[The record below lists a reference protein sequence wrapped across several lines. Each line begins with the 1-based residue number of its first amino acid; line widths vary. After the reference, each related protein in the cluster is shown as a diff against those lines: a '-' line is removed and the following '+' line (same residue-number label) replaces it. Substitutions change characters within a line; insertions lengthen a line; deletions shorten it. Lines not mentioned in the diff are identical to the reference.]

1 MSVEYFDRPAREQ
14 LGPTPGGK
22 ASLPEA
28 VPVPRITPRSMLQLI
43 GAIVMLMLVGILIY
57 VLFQIRQGMFSILP
71 VMMLV
76 MYGAMFFRNR
86 GGSGKD
92 KKTWGEM
99 EAACQDWFNQADIA
113 RQELIKA
120 AEKQFDRS
128 WRCHPDPQDLAGL
141 VGSSVMWERRRYP
154 DDAFKDANDFG
165 HVRLGIGAI
174 KQAMTIECPPLPEAP
189 IYVEPATSHGKRKF
203 LRQQRY
209 IENMPRVVSLTK
221 KMGVALVGPLDEVR
235 GLARAA
241 IAQLCQW
248 HAPQDLKIIVVT
260 ERPDEWEWLKWLPH
274 VQDDAQRDGCG
285 ARRMVFG
292 SAREYENYFAGEIR
306 DRGSWNANA
315 GGPRDRAAGNVGA
328 PGSSFWVVVDDAC
341 GAESDWASAAPPKG
355 VGGVCFVRLAESVG
369 AGGGLGFDDTSVYR
383 VADGVVSR
391 VDESLKL
398 APSKVEEG
406 GMAFYADADSL
417 SLEEAERFALAMAP
431 YRLGSKDS
439 AMAYSAATVG
449 TSMLETLGIRDGR
462 FLDTERL
469 WAERRALSVSG
480 KRAGSNFWKFPI
492 GVDDEGNLVEMDLKE
507 SSDYGWNLNGIIV
520 GTMGSGKSVAL
531 TAITSGLMLTHPP
544 EAATI
549 ALFDLKSKSIAQ
561 VLERSPHV
569 IAAVSNLK
577 AEKHLIRRM
586 HEALHGLF
594 DRRKEA
600 VTAAGCVHIRE
611 YNELIGQGA
620 DLPLMPAL
628 QVIVDE
634 FNELPGV
641 YPEIFPFFDHLVR
654 QGRAYDISL
663 LLCGQKYDV
672 PQLTRLIDPVLGFRI
687 ALRTGTG
694 QVSREV
700 IGEPIAYQIE
710 SRGSEGVGYLKVG
723 SDPLK
728 KIRFFNT
735 MAEHVP
741 MAEVDER
748 KVIEA
753 GDWFEPRGFG
763 VTPAP
768 DVDGRMAPPPIEAA
782 RDLVAAETAPDEKI
796 LTETETVINAVGG
809 PQARPLVDF
818 WLPPLEAGV
827 DADEMVRRLRGRPWT
842 QDYGDTSGLSLALG
856 QEDCPFECTQP
867 IVELDL
873 CSQHWAIAG
882 GVSSGLTSAL
892 TTAVLSGCMMYRP
905 DHVQFYCI
913 TGAGSALMNLRSVP
927 HVAGIAA
934 AHDLDGVLRV
944 LDSVIELIEFRT
956 RKLQQLDITAEE
968 FFARRT
974 ANRSDLAEIPGGQV
988 VLVVEDFVKLKTALA
1003 TPREDRFV
1011 PRMVK
1016 ITQNGLAAGVH
1027 VLLSAV
1033 THGHAFSHQVA
1044 ANVNG
1049 RVELKL
1055 GPNDTSTLNRT
1066 EAESLPAKEPGWGV
1080 SPGGY
1085 RMRTGLPRL
1094 TDSAG
1099 ALVSD
1104 NLGLARVFAEEV
1116 GATRSTEMARLPELI
1131 GLAELQQ
1138 KAPGKV
1144 VVALRERDLAPMVW
1158 DVRRKP
1164 HLAVL
1169 GKPESGRTTA
1179 LRSTCRAIMDVYSPD
1194 QAQFHLIDLQRQMR
1208 RTIDP
1213 AYQASYSLTAS
1224 QARKRMLE
1232 LVEQLQARKPPDDLD
1247 LDPEA
1252 AATKRFWEGPEIF
1265 VVIDNSDLL
1274 SANSADFPFAPAAFG
1289 GESVASLAQQ
1299 GEQLGLHI
1307 MYSAQ
1312 LDQTYSHGSLA
1323 SPLWRTVRQMF
1334 GPTLIL
1340 DGDPALPAV
1349 ATNSVRPVA
1358 QDRPGK
1364 GLWVESEVLGTVLA
1378 AWTEPP
1384 AQTDD

>member
-1 MSVEYFDRPAREQ
+1 M
-14 LGPTPGGK
+14 
-22 ASLPEA
+22 
-28 VPVPRITPRSMLQLI
+28 IQLI
-43 GAIVMLMLVGILIY
+43 GAIVMLMLVAILIY
-57 VLFQIRQGMFSILP
+57 VLFQIRQGWFSILP

-76 MYGAMFFRNR
+76 MYGVMFFRNR
-86 GGSGKD
+86 GGKD
-92 KKTWGEM
+92 RNQKSWGEM
-99 EAACQDWFNQADIA
+99 EAACQDWYNQADHA
-113 RQELIKA
+113 RRELIKA
-120 AEKQFDRS
+120 AEKQFKRS
-128 WRCHPDPQDLAGL
+128 WRCHPNPQDLVGL
-141 VGSSVMWERRRYP
+141 VGSSVMWERRRNP
-154 DDAFKDANDFG
+154 EDAFKDANDFG
-165 HVRLGIGAI
+165 HVRLGVGTI

-209 IENMPRVVSLTK
+209 IQDMPRVVSLTK
-221 KMGVALVGPLDEVR
+221 KVALALVGPLDEVR

-241 IAQLCQW
+241 ICQLCQW

-260 ERPDEWEWLKWLPH
+260 ERPGQWEWLKWLPH
-274 VQDDAQRDGCG
+274 VQDDRHRDGCG
-285 ARRMVFG
+285 ARRTVFA

-306 DRGSWNANA
+306 DRGSWNATA
-315 GGPRDRAAGNVGA
+315 GGPRDHAAGTVSTGA
-328 PGSSFWVVVDDAC
+328 NPFWVVIDDAC
-341 GAESDWASAAPPKG
+341 GAEQDWASAAPPRG
-355 VGGVCFVRLAESVG
+355 VGGVCFIRLAESG
-369 AGGGLGFDDTSVYR
+369 RTGSGLGFDDKSIYR
-383 VADGVVSR
+383 VGEGIVSR
-391 VDESLKL
+391 VDESLRL
-398 APSKVEEG
+398 APAKDEEG
-406 GMAFYADADSL
+406 GMAFYADADTL
-417 SLEEAERFALAMAP
+417 SLAEAQRFAQAMAP

-439 AMAYSAATVG
+439 SISSAAATAG
-449 TSMLETLGIRDGR
+449 SSMLETLGIRDGR

-469 WAERRALSVSG
+469 WAERRALSVSS
-480 KRAGSNFWKFPI
+480 KREGSNFWKFPI

-507 SSDYGWNLNGIIV
+507 SADYGWNLNGIIV

-544 EAATI
+544 DVATI

-586 HEALHGLF
+586 HQALHGLF
-594 DRRKEA
+594 ERRKEA

-611 YNELIGQGA
+611 YNALIGKGA

-672 PQLTRLIDPVLGFRI
+672 PQLMRLIDPVLGFRI

-700 IGEPIAYQIE
+700 IGEPIAYHIE

-723 SDPLK
+723 SDTVK

-735 MAEHVP
+735 MADHVP
-741 MAEVDER
+741 MAHVDER

-753 GDWFEPRGFG
+753 GDWFEPREF
-763 VTPAP
+763 VVSPAP
-768 DVDGRMAPPPIEAA
+768 DIDGRMAPPPIE
-782 RDLVAAETAPDEKI
+782 VAHDVVPAETAPDETT
-796 LTETETVINAVGG
+796 LTETETIINAVGG

-818 WLPPLEAGV
+818 WLPPLHTSL
-827 DADEMVRRLRGRPWT
+827 DADELVRRLRGKPWT
-842 QDYGDTSGLSLALG
+842 HDYGDTPGLSLPLG

-873 CSQHWAIAG
+873 RHQHWAIAG
-882 GVSSGLTSAL
+882 GVNSGLTTAL
-892 TTAVLSGCMMYRP
+892 TTALLSGALMYRP
-905 DHVQFYCI
+905 DYVQFYCI
-913 TGAGSALMNLRSVP
+913 TGAGSAMMNLRSIP
-927 HVAGIAA
+927 HVAGIAS
-934 AHDLDGVLRV
+934 AHDIDGVLRV

-968 FFARRT
+968 FFGRRA
-974 ANRSDLAEIPGGQV
+974 ANPNDIAEIPGGQV

-1016 ITQNGLAAGVH
+1016 ISQHGLAAGVH
-1027 VLLSAV
+1027 LVVSAV

-1055 GPNDTSTLNRT
+1055 GPNDTSSLNRT
-1066 EAESLPAKEPGWGV
+1066 EAESLPAKEPGWGI

-1085 RMRTGLPRL
+1085 RMLTGLPRL
-1094 TDSAG
+1094 TDSTG

-1104 NLGLARVFAEEV
+1104 NAGLARVFAQEV
-1116 GATRSTEMARLPELI
+1116 GAQRSTQMARLPELI
-1131 GLAELQQ
+1131 ALADLQQ
-1138 KAPGKV
+1138 QAPGKV
-1144 VVALRERDLAPMVW
+1144 VVALRERDLSPVVW
-1158 DVRRKP
+1158 DLRRKP

-1179 LRSTCRAIMDVYSPD
+1179 LRSACRAIMDVYSPD
-1194 QAQFHLIDLQRQMR
+1194 QAQFHVIDLQRQMR
-1208 RTIDP
+1208 RSVDRG
-1213 AYQASYSLTAS
+1213 YLASYSLTSA
-1224 QARKRMLE
+1224 QARTRMLA
-1232 LVEQLQARKPPDDLD
+1232 LVEELQARKPPDDVD

-1252 AATKRFWEGPEIF
+1252 AATQRFWEGPEIF
-1265 VVIDNSDLL
+1265 VVIDNSELL
-1274 SANSADFPFAPAAFG
+1274 SANSADYPFTPARMG
-1289 GESVASLAQQ
+1289 GESIASLAQQ

-1307 MYSAQ
+1307 IYSAQ
-1312 LDQTYSHGSLA
+1312 LDQNYSHGSLA

-1334 GPTLIL
+1334 SPTLIL
-1340 DGDPALPAV
+1340 DGDPALAAV
-1349 ATNSVRPVA
+1349 ATNSVRPQS

-1364 GLWVESEVLGTVLA
+1364 GLWVTSEVAGTVLA
-1378 AWTEPP
+1378 AWTEQPEP
-1384 AQTDD
+1384 